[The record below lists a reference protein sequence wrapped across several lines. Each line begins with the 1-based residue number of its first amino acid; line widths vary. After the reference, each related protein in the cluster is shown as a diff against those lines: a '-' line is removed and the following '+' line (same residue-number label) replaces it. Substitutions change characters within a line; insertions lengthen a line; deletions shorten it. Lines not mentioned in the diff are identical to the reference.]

1 MGKNIFNNFKKK
13 FGEVCVSIQFLEL
26 SRRELLN
33 NSNIDEIIERNKI
46 HIKKEFDSD
55 KIEMNIFNIYIL
67 MTHSCVCDFINE
79 VKSIINSNIVAVV
92 SKEKKKDGEDDL
104 LFIYRKLKIEKDFL
118 YEVCNYY
125 RNIRNNFIHKGEKS
139 PAKPKKKNGEYI
151 VLSKKIKKLEI
162 HNSDAIDFDDFLIFS
177 SCCLRICKK
186 IWEKIEWNYDEI
198 IKSNLTTLRN
208 IIKSSNCLST
218 KKKLYNYIKS
228 NYRINEN
235 YHEDEVYKKY
245 ILSEK

>member
-1 MGKNIFNNFKKK
+1 MRKK
-13 FGEVCVSIQFLEL
+13 
-26 SRRELLN
+26 LLLFFI
-33 NSNIDEIIERNKI
+33 IDEIIERNKI

-139 PAKPKKKNGEYI
+139 PAKPKKKMENI
-151 VLSKKIKKLEI
+151 L
-162 HNSDAIDFDDFLIFS
+162 FFL
-177 SCCLRICKK
+177 RK
-186 IWEKIEWNYDEI
+186 
-198 IKSNLTTLRN
+198 
-208 IIKSSNCLST
+208 
-218 KKKLYNYIKS
+218 
-228 NYRINEN
+228 
-235 YHEDEVYKKY
+235 
-245 ILSEK
+245 

>member
-1 MGKNIFNNFKKK
+1 MKNHLQN
-13 FGEVCVSIQFLEL
+13 Q
-26 SRRELLN
+26 R
-33 NSNIDEIIERNKI
+33 
-46 HIKKEFDSD
+46 
-55 KIEMNIFNIYIL
+55 
-67 MTHSCVCDFINE
+67 
-79 VKSIINSNIVAVV
+79 
-92 SKEKKKDGEDDL
+92 
-104 LFIYRKLKIEKDFL
+104 
-118 YEVCNYY
+118 
-125 RNIRNNFIHKGEKS
+125 
-139 PAKPKKKNGEYI
+139 KKNGEYI

-235 YHEDEVYKKY
+235 YNEDEVYKKY